1 MIGETFEEVLQ
12 AARTG
17 LDWAF
22 ESLYRDLSPSVIGYL
37 RAQGASDP
45 EELTSDVFV
54 EMIRSLPKFDGDEET
69 LRTWVFWIA
78 HRRLLEELEWRPWRK
93 DELADPQHLADAL
106 AARDREAAEVHA
118 FKRVGTRWAAEALVE
133 LPPEERT
140 VFLLRVI
147 GGLDVSQVAQVLD
160 KPVSGVRALQSRAVG
175 RLGRKVEEDA
185 VA

>member
-1 MIGETFEEVLQ
+1 MIGDTFEEVLQ

-17 LDWAF
+17 HDWAF
-22 ESLYRDLSPSVIGYL
+22 EALYRELSPSVIGYL

-45 EELTSDVFV
+45 EELASEVFV
-54 EMIRSLPKFDGDEET
+54 EMIRSLPKFDGDEQT

-93 DELADPQHLADAL
+93 EELADPGHLAGAL
-106 AARDREAAEVHA
+106 AARDRDAAEVHA

-133 LPPEERT
+133 LTADERT
-140 VFLLRVI
+140 VFLLRVV
-147 GGLDVSQVAQVLD
+147 GGLDVPEVAQVLD
-160 KPVSGVRALQSRAVG
+160 KPVTTIKALQSRAVG
-175 RLGRKVEEDA
+175 RLVEKVEEDA